1 MNGECTTK
9 CGEGKQNVDL
19 EWSRR
24 QLEVSLMEEAR
35 IGLRPLTVL
44 GDAGT
49 DNIPLTNGLALFED
63 PYGSPGL
70 VATVSC
76 AGWTGRNPCERILVY
91 PTL

>member
-1 MNGECTTK
+1 MECA
-9 CGEGKQNVDL
+9 EGKQNVDL

-24 QLEVSLMEEAR
+24 QLEGLLMEKAR
-35 IGLRPLTVL
+35 IGLRSLAVS

-49 DNIPLTNGLALFED
+49 DSLPSTDGLALFED

-70 VATVSC
+70 VAAVSC
-76 AGWTGRNPCERILVY
+76 TGERAGWMERNPCERTLVY